1 METRKQWTIR
11 NKYIVT
17 ERRHE
22 TEINDFAID
31 TISGRMLGILFP
43 FSSAQ
48 EQRIYV
54 ALEADTINIDQPG
67 MEWLSDNEKA
77 LYGKLEEQKASVNG
91 MDKLL
96 ALFTD
101 TDAAADFMER
111 YFSMYETPNLEADEA
126 DLFGWDAVADDITHQ
141 LGQGA
146 YEVGNWL
153 EIEISWIHTKN
164 GNTELVTVGRIAE
177 MPIPDPEQINDPE
190 YNDESGFIG
199 DWVGQ
204 YKLTI

>member
-1 METRKQWTIR
+1 MKQWTIR
-11 NKYIVT
+11 KKYIVT
-17 ERRHE
+17 ERPHK
-22 TEINDFAID
+22 TEISDFAID

-43 FSSAQ
+43 FNEGQ
-48 EQRIYV
+48 EQRIY
-54 ALEADTINIDQPG
+54 ADLEADTINLNQPG
-67 MEWLSDNEKA
+67 MEWLSDSEKA
-77 LYGKLEEQKASVNG
+77 LYDKLEDQKASGNG

-111 YFSMYETPNLEADEA
+111 YFSMYETPNLEADEV
-126 DLFGWDAVADDITHQ
+126 DLFGWDAVADEITHQ

-146 YEVGNWL
+146 YEVGNFL
-153 EIEISWIHTKN
+153 EIEIGRTHTRN
-164 GNTELVTVGRIAE
+164 GNPELVTVGRIAE

>member
-11 NKYIVT
+11 KKYIVT
-17 ERRHE
+17 ERPHK
-22 TEINDFAID
+22 TEISDFAID

-43 FSSAQ
+43 FSAAQ
-48 EQRIYV
+48 EQRIY
-54 ALEADTINIDQPG
+54 ADLEAGTINLKQPG
-67 MEWLSDNEKA
+67 MEWLSDSEKA
-77 LYGKLEEQKASVNG
+77 LYDKLEGQKASVSG

-111 YFSMYETPNLEADEA
+111 YFSMYETPNLKADEA
-126 DLFGWDAVADDITHQ
+126 DLFGWNAVADEITHQ

-153 EIEISWIHTKN
+153 EIEISWIHTRN
-164 GNTELVTVGRIAE
+164 GNTELVTVGRITE

-204 YKLTI
+204 YKLTN